1 MRFIVF
7 FNNHPKVQKFDVR
20 AWVMPAFTRILSGR
34 NDSSEIYSA
43 LSY

>member
-20 AWVMPAFTRILSGR
+20 AWDNAGIHPNFVGG